1 MNTILKHTKQSGGSL
16 VTGFRKRNQFECC
29 AISRNYLCIDE
40 AATGSLTTM
49 RCQEI
54 TMVTM
59 RRQEITTGSV
69 LGWGSCGLYEQFEE
83 VLCDIKKLL
92 EELSDVKK
100 LLWDAKKLIMWDDS
114 ILSW

>member
-1 MNTILKHTKQSGGSL
+1 M
-16 VTGFRKRNQFECC
+16 VTMQV
-29 AISRNYLCIDE
+29 
-40 AATGSLTTM
+40 
-49 RCQEI
+49 QEI
-54 TMVTM
+54 TM
-59 RRQEITTGSV
+59 ESV